1 MEANKHTNTAQK
13 FHQFAP
19 KNGMYCIHSMY
30 TKQRERELSFTQFC
44 FHQSQNNH
52 HKVIILKKKLKK
64 KHNKKQHIL
73 LLCTIAFMP
82 QIPIL
87 IK

>member
-64 KHNKKQHIL
+64 KTQQKTTHSATMYNCIHAPDSNL
-73 LLCTIAFMP
+73 D
-82 QIPIL
+82 
-87 IK
+87 

>member
-52 HKVIILKKKLKK
+52 HKVIILKKTLKK
-64 KHNKKQHIL
+64 NTTKNNTFCYYVQLHSCPRFQS
-73 LLCTIAFMP
+73 
-82 QIPIL
+82 
-87 IK
+87 